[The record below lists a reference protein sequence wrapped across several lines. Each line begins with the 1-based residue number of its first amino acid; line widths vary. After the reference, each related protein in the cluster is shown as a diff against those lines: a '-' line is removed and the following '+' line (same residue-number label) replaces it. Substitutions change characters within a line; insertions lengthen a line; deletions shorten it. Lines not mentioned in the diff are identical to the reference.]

1 MVAALGYL
9 QYDVT
14 ITQSRCNYYSTK
26 ILREKSN
33 SFKTIL
39 LQHRNFWLPI
49 MIAKYEQPSPL

>member
-14 ITQSRCNYYSTK
+14 ITQSRCNYYSTT

-49 MIAKYEQPSPL
+49 MIAKYEQLSPL